1 MPCVLVSLADHMHAG
16 APVLKGAL
24 PVHLFAACATNVR
37 VRNVFVVVGWYDRV
51 VSIVCRLAALAS
63 MNTML

>member
-1 MPCVLVSLADHMHAG
+1 MHAG